1 MDPTL
6 QLYDLRSPEEAPCT
20 IAFHPTR
27 PALFCGF
34 SSGAVRS
41 FSLEAAEVLVEHRWV
56 PSWLQPHRHPWRKL
70 RWYVGSWAG
79 QERAIHRKPQCP
91 AAPWGRRQ
99 DQL

>member
-1 MDPTL
+1 MEPWGPVGPPGEMGSQALEAHVALSLPGLMDPAL

-20 IAFHPTR
+20 VTFHPMR

-56 PSWLQPHRHPWRKL
+56 PVDSGPTDPRG
-70 RWYVGSWAG
+70 GS
-79 QERAIHRKPQCP
+79 
-91 AAPWGRRQ
+91 
-99 DQL
+99 